1 MTVLCRQQAA
11 RTAEPDISIG
21 SESISIHSY
30 VNCEIEADLGGFSIA
45 EDESPFFCLLED
57 DSLITSL
64 SVTADRLLMPQTGS
78 GHCIHDVFLVIRV
91 RGPCPIRWQLLGAL
105 SPVVRSNRGPLGR
118 TLGASIW

>member
-1 MTVLCRQQAA
+1 MPQ
-11 RTAEPDISIG
+11 
-21 SESISIHSY
+21 
-30 VNCEIEADLGGFSIA
+30 IEADLGGFSIA

-91 RGPCPIRWQLLGAL
+91 T
-105 SPVVRSNRGPLGR
+105 VVNESAIFADGR
-118 TLGASIW
+118 IV